1 MTVFEPEAEIATL
14 DTEEIGGEVVGRSP
28 WALAGRRF
36 LRNKLAIAAA
46 VLFVLIV
53 AVSFAAPLY
62 ASHIAHTNP
71 FESNLSGTFQQNG
84 KTVQVIQQGAGKLG
98 LGETPVG
105 PTWHAKYLLG
115 ADNQG
120 RDVSARVLYGGRAS
134 LEIGIGSA
142 VLASLL
148 AVVFGLIAGFFG
160 GWADNPLSR
169 VMDPIWAFPVYLL
182 ALLLAALLLTAPNGL
197 KIGFLHVSPGR
208 LWIPLVIIGIVYVP
222 YIFRPVRGQALSL
235 REREF
240 LEAAIAQAASNTPLV
255 FSEILPNVA
264 S

>member
-62 ASHIAHTNP
+62 AKHIAHTDP
-71 FESNLSGTFQQNG
+71 FVSNLSGTFTQNG
-84 KTVQVIQQGAGKLG
+84 KTIQVIQQGAGKLG

-115 ADNQG
+115 ADSQG
-120 RDVSARVLYGGRAS
+120 RDVAARVLYGGRAS

-142 VLASLL
+142 LLTCLL
-148 AVVFGLIAGFFG
+148 ALVFALLAGYAGGLVGSL
-160 GWADNPLSR
+160 LSR
-169 VMDPIWAFPVYLL
+169 VVEPSWGV
-182 ALLLAALLLTAPNGL
+182 
-197 KIGFLHVSPGR
+197 
-208 LWIPLVIIGIVYVP
+208 
-222 YIFRPVRGQALSL
+222 
-235 REREF
+235 
-240 LEAAIAQAASNTPLV
+240 
-255 FSEILPNVA
+255 
-264 S
+264 